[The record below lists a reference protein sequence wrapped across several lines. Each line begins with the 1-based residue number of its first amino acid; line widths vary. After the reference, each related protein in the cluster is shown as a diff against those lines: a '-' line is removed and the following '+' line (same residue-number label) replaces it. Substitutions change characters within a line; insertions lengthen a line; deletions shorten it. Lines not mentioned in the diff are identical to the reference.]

1 MSRGM
6 LGITNQFM
14 KQRLPGF
21 LSIHC
26 SSTST
31 LFVSYLLNI
40 QSELTLFFFK
50 VAAGGGS
57 CLTYKNGLFRAGP
70 ESAGAHPGPAC
81 YRKGGPLALTDG
93 NLFLG
98 RLIPK

>member
-1 MSRGM
+1 MCRDM
-6 LGITNQFM
+6 LDITNQFM
-14 KQRLPGF
+14 KQRPPVF
-21 LSIHC
+21 LSIRC

-40 QSELTLFFFK
+40 RLELTFVLLK

>member
-1 MSRGM
+1 MCRDM
-6 LGITNQFM
+6 LGITNRFM
-14 KQRLPGF
+14 KQRLPVF
-21 LSIHC
+21 PSIHC
-26 SSTST
+26 SLIST
-31 LFVSYLLNI
+31 LFVSYILNI
-40 QSELTLFFFK
+40 RSELTLVLFK